1 MTRESRPGKR
11 FFRQPG
17 GPARAA
23 FLGALI
29 GGLVAQGM
37 GLFNKFSWHDDIF
50 QLFGTGATI
59 TSGRW
64 MLQVLMEAEDLLFGG
79 HCSLPLLH
87 GFFALLC
94 VGASA
99 GLMVALLR
107 IRRPPLCALLGAVMA
122 AFPMVTA
129 LFGFIFTAPA
139 YSLAL
144 LMITAGAYLLC
155 AEGRWGWKIP
165 GILLCVCSV
174 GTYQAFLPLLLS
186 LLLLSDLRMLAEG
199 ERPPAALLRRMAGQG
214 ICLVLIM
221 ALYLAGSRFF
231 LRKYG
236 LVLDTYMGINQ
247 AASTSPL
254 VYLERAGRAYREFFL
269 PSRNVS
275 WDMYP
280 QHAHYL
286 YLLMLCADGLMG
298 LGLAFTA
305 WRRSR
310 GRGAL
315 TLLLLAL
322 FPLGCNFI
330 FVMSEEVHSLMTYG
344 QVAQLAL
351 FVWLAD
357 RTELPRPRFRRLIP
371 GLAALVMAGL
381 GVMYARYDNQCYL
394 KTAFQQQQAIS
405 WNTALVARIK
415 SAKGY
420 RDELPVA
427 WVNRTEAQDR
437 TLYNIGEL
445 DFLRLSGYEYDIQTY
460 VNNWAW
466 ERFLARWCGFAP
478 ETVDPET
485 VSSRP
490 EVEGMPAYPADGSIQ
505 VLEDVVVVKF

>member
-29 GGLVAQGM
+29 GGLAAQGM

-79 HCSLPLLH
+79 HCSVPLLH

-122 AFPMVTA
+122 AFPMLTA
-129 LFGFIFTAPA
+129 LFGFMFTAPA

-144 LMITAGAYLLC
+144 LMITAGAWLLC

-174 GTYQAFLPLLLS
+174 GIYQAFLPLLLS

-199 ERPPAALLRRMAGQG
+199 ERPPAALLRRVAGQG
-214 ICLVLIM
+214 ICLALIM
-221 ALYLAGSRFF
+221 AAYLAGSRFF

-298 LGLAFTA
+298 LRLAFTT

-310 GRGAL
+310 GRAAL

-330 FVMSEEVHSLMTYG
+330 FVMSEGVHGLMTYG
-344 QVAQLAL
+344 QVMQFAVFLY
-351 FVWLAD
+351 LAD
-357 RTELPRPRFRRLIP
+357 RLEIRDLRLRRLASGI
-371 GLAALVMAGL
+371 AALL
-381 GVMYARYDNQCYL
+381 LSLTGVMYARYDNQCYL

-405 WNTALVARIK
+405 YYTTLVSRIRG
-415 SAKGY
+415 AEGY
-420 RDELPVA
+420 EDGLPV
-427 WVNRTEAQDR
+427 VFLNEGKIRDK
-437 TLYNIGEL
+437 TLANIDEL
-445 DFLRLSGYEYDIQTY
+445 DFIRLDPYADTMDTY
-460 VNNWAW
+460 LNSYAW
-466 ERFLARWCGFAP
+466 GAFMERWCGFRAP
-478 ETVDPET
+478 WADPAEAAAL
-485 VSSRP
+485 P
-490 EVEGMPAYPADGSIQ
+490 EVKEMPHYPDDGSVRRIGD
-505 VLEDVVVVKF
+505 LMVVRF